1 MFGFTKKVFVV
12 AMTFYSFN
20 LLSVT
25 SLECISMKNQECKVR
40 EEVINVNSNNS
51 MFYPFSVKVNKC
63 SGNCNN
69 ISDPYARLC
78 VTKVVK
84 NINLKV
90 FNLMS
95 WSNQIKQI
103 KWHESC
109 RCECRL
115 DSIICNNKQKWNKGK
130 CRCEYLISKICGNKF
145 WNPNSCK
152 CECRKKAAHF
162 M

>member
-1 MFGFTKKVFVV
+1 M
-12 AMTFYSFN
+12 
-20 LLSVT
+20 L
-25 SLECISMKNQECKVR
+25 I
-40 EEVINVNSNNS
+40 VIILC
-51 MFYPFSVKVNKC
+51 FILFSVKVNKC
-63 SGNCNN
+63 KGNCNN
-69 ISDPYARLC
+69 ISDPCATLC
-78 VTKVVK
+78 VTNVVK

-115 DSIICNNKQKWNKGK
+115 DSIICNNKQKCNNGK
-130 CRCEYLISKICGNKF
+130 CRCECLISKICGNKF